1 MVDAHLGT
9 IGVWLAFVASIA
21 GALVVAAGLV
31 SEARAGRAASAPAD
45 GATVRRGGDGRLLAP
60 VLLVGALVAV
70 GAMEHALL
78 THDFALVFVA
88 GNNSTVTPLLYSI
101 TGMWSA
107 LAGSILLWGLILAVV
122 STVFVWRY
130 RRQAADPVIRWA
142 LLVLYVVSA
151 FFFGLMVGPAN
162 PFATAPGVT
171 QGLGPNSLLQDNPL
185 VAIHPPL
192 LYVGFVVFT
201 VPFAFAIGMLATG
214 RVGDR
219 WQVECRRWTLVAFT
233 FLSVG
238 IVLGAWWSYQVLGW
252 GGFWG
257 WDPVE
262 NAALLPWLC
271 GTAYLHSVLV
281 QERRGL
287 MRVWNL
293 SLSIAT
299 FALTIL
305 GTFLTRSGVIN
316 SVHAFSDSTIGPLL
330 IGFFF
335 AVVIVGFGLIAWRG
349 DRLRSPGGIDAP
361 LGREGA
367 FLLNNVLFVGFA
379 FVVLLGTV
387 YPLLYEALTQQ
398 QVTVGAPFFDTVAIP
413 AGLALLFLMAVA
425 PVLSWRKM
433 SGAVLWQRL
442 AIPVWIGVGTVVL
455 CVAFGLRGFA
465 TLIGFGLGAM
475 AAATAGRALVLSVRA
490 ARSRHVGWWRGLVGR
505 ANGGMVVHLGVVV
518 LAVGV
523 IAATSFRHQGELA
536 LHKGE
541 VVTYDGHHF
550 EFEGVRTVSSP
561 SRTAQEAVIEVD
573 GGTFTPATT
582 SFGGALAVVGT
593 PAIDSGLFDDVYLT
607 FDAVGGLG
615 NASGN
620 QAIPDLP
627 AGSVA
632 IGVVIEPLVA
642 WLWAGG
648 LLIGVGGL
656 LALVP
661 GSRRRATDPASAPA
675 PLVTDAPPGGRGED
689 PERET
694 APEPVGA
701 LGGARRGFD
710 MIERR
715 RRHPTRWVAGAVLL
729 VLVVVGI
736 VLATRTPQEAT
747 AVASP
752 LLGHP
757 APALSGTDLNGGAPV
772 SLASLRGHSVVV
784 NFFASWCVPCQ
795 QEAPDLSRFHYDQLH
810 SSDGADMVSVVYNDT
825 TSTARAFLE
834 KNGDLWP
841 AVPDPGGSIAQRYG
855 VTAPPTTFII
865 GPAGTVTAVL
875 EGPATEKN
883 LDSFLR
889 AAKGARAHGD
899 DG

>member
-1 MVDAHLGT
+1 MVDARLGT
-9 IGVWLAFVASIA
+9 IGIWLAFAACLA
-21 GALVVAAGLV
+21 GAVVISVGLIRRGAGAGVVGVPASGV
-31 SEARAGRAASAPAD
+31 SNGHAPAP
-45 GATVRRGGDGRLLAP
+45 APAAARRTGDGRLFGPLMLA
-60 VLLVGALVAV
+60 GALLAV
-70 GAMEHALL
+70 GAMEHALV

-107 LAGSILLWGLILAVV
+107 LAGSILLWGFILAVV
-122 STVFVWRY
+122 STIFVWRY

-142 LLVLYVVSA
+142 TLVLYLVSA

-162 PFATAPGVT
+162 PFLTAPGVT

-192 LYVGFVVFT
+192 LYIGFVVFT

-305 GTFLTRSGVIN
+305 GTFLTRSGVIT
-316 SVHAFSDSTIGPLL
+316 SVHSFSESSLGPLL

-335 AVVIVGFGLIAWRG
+335 VVVIVGFGLIAWRG

-367 FLLNNVLFVGFA
+367 FLLNNVIFVGFA

-387 YPLLYEALTQQ
+387 YPLLYEAVTQQ
-398 QVTVGAPFFDTVAIP
+398 QVTVGAPFFNTVAIP
-413 AGLALLFLMAVA
+413 AGLTLLFLMAVA

-442 AIPVWIGVGTVVL
+442 VIPVWVGVATVVL

-475 AAATAGRALVLSVRA
+475 AAATAARALVLSVRA
-490 ARSRHVGWWRGLVGR
+490 AHARHVGWWRGLVGR
-505 ANGGMVVHLGVVV
+505 ANGGMVVHLGVVL

-523 IAATSFRHQGELA
+523 IAATSYRHQTELA
-536 LHKGE
+536 LHRGE
-541 VVTYDGHHF
+541 AVTFDGHRF
-550 EFEGVRTVSSP
+550 EFEGVRTVTSP
-561 SRTAQEAVIEVD
+561 SRTAQEAVVKVD
-573 GGTFTPATT
+573 DGVFTPATT
-582 SFGGALAVVGT
+582 SFGAGLAVVGT
-593 PAIDSGLFDDVYLT
+593 PAIDSGFFGDVYLT

-615 NASGN
+615 AASGN
-620 QAIPDLP
+620 EAINNLP
-627 AGSVA
+627 SGSVA

-648 LLIGVGGL
+648 LLIGLGGL

-661 GSRRRATDPASAPA
+661 GSRRRATDPTSAPA
-675 PLVTDAPPGGRGED
+675 AIVTEAQPGEPRDRDA
-689 PERET
+689 

-701 LGGARRGFD
+701 LVARG
-710 MIERR
+710 
-715 RRHPTRWVAGAVLL
+715 V
-729 VLVVVGI
+729 
-736 VLATRTPQEAT
+736 
-747 AVASP
+747 SP
-752 LLGHP
+752 
-757 APALSGTDLNGGAPV
+757 A
-772 SLASLRGHSVVV
+772 
-784 NFFASWCVPCQ
+784 
-795 QEAPDLSRFHYDQLH
+795 
-810 SSDGADMVSVVYNDT
+810 
-825 TSTARAFLE
+825 
-834 KNGDLWP
+834 
-841 AVPDPGGSIAQRYG
+841 
-855 VTAPPTTFII
+855 
-865 GPAGTVTAVL
+865 
-875 EGPATEKN
+875 
-883 LDSFLR
+883 
-889 AAKGARAHGD
+889 
-899 DG
+899 

>member
-9 IGVWLAFVASIA
+9 IGIWLAFVASIVGAVVIAFGLARPHSRVATAGDGAASTELSA
-21 GALVVAAGLV
+21 GA
-31 SEARAGRAASAPAD
+31 GRL
-45 GATVRRGGDGRLLAP
+45 GDGRLLAP
-60 VLLVGALVAV
+60 VLLVGALLAV
-70 GAMEHALL
+70 GAMEHALV
-78 THDFALVFVA
+78 THNFALVFVA
-88 GNNSTVTPLLYSI
+88 ENNSTVTPLLYSI

-107 LAGSILLWGLILAVV
+107 LAGSILLWGFILSVV
-122 STVFVWRY
+122 TSIFVWRY
-130 RRQAADPVIRWA
+130 RHQALDPVIRWA
-142 LLVLYVVSA
+142 TLVLYVVTA

-162 PFATAPGVT
+162 PFVTASGVT

-192 LYVGFVVFT
+192 LYAGFVLFT

-219 WQVECRRWTLVAFT
+219 WQIECRRWTLLAFT

-305 GTFLTRSGVIN
+305 GTFLTRSGVIT
-316 SVHAFSDSTIGPLL
+316 SVHAFSESSLGPIL

-335 AVVIVGFGLIAWRG
+335 AVVIIGFGLIAWRG

-379 FVVLLGTV
+379 FVVLLGTL

-398 QVTVGAPFFDTVAIP
+398 QVTVGAPFFNTVAVP
-413 AGLALLFLMAVA
+413 VGLTLLFLMAVA
-425 PVLSWRKM
+425 PVLGWRKM
-433 SGAVLWQRL
+433 SGAVLWERL
-442 AIPVWIGVGTVVL
+442 YIPVWVGVGVVVL
-455 CVAFGLRGFA
+455 CVAWGLRGSA

-475 AAATAGRALVLSVRA
+475 AAATAARALVLSVRA
-490 ARSRHVGWWRGLVGR
+490 AHTRHVGWWRGLVGR
-505 ANGGMVVHLGVVV
+505 ANGGMIVHLGVVV
-518 LAVGV
+518 LAIGV
-523 IAATSFRHQGELA
+523 IAATSYRHQAELA
-536 LHKGE
+536 LHRGT
-541 VVTYDGHHF
+541 VVTYDGHTF
-550 EFEGVRTVSSP
+550 EFEGLRTVTSP
-561 SRTAQEAVIEVD
+561 SRTSQEALVKVD
-573 GGTFTPATT
+573 GATFKPATT
-582 SFGGALAVVGT
+582 SFGSALSVVGT
-593 PAIDSGLFDDVYLT
+593 PAIDSGFSGDVYLT

-615 NASGN
+615 STSGN
-620 QAIPDLP
+620 QAINNLP

-648 LLIGVGGL
+648 LLIGIGGV
-656 LALVP
+656 LALMP
-661 GSRRRATDPASAPA
+661 GGRRRATDPASEPPA
-675 PLVTDAPPGGRGED
+675 MVTDAPASEGEQGERRD
-689 PERET
+689 SDEREE

-701 LGGARRGFD
+701 LVARGL
-710 MIERR
+710 RR
-715 RRHPTRWVAGAVLL
+715 A
-729 VLVVVGI
+729 
-736 VLATRTPQEAT
+736 
-747 AVASP
+747 
-752 LLGHP
+752 
-757 APALSGTDLNGGAPV
+757 
-772 SLASLRGHSVVV
+772 
-784 NFFASWCVPCQ
+784 
-795 QEAPDLSRFHYDQLH
+795 
-810 SSDGADMVSVVYNDT
+810 
-825 TSTARAFLE
+825 
-834 KNGDLWP
+834 
-841 AVPDPGGSIAQRYG
+841 
-855 VTAPPTTFII
+855 
-865 GPAGTVTAVL
+865 
-875 EGPATEKN
+875 
-883 LDSFLR
+883 
-889 AAKGARAHGD
+889 
-899 DG
+899 

>member
-1 MVDAHLGT
+1 MLDAHLGA
-9 IGVWLAFVASIA
+9 IGVWLAFVACLAGIVTIALGLVPRRRSAAAASASPRGA
-21 GALVVAAGLV
+21 GALAA
-31 SEARAGRAASAPAD
+31 
-45 GATVRRGGDGRLLAP
+45 GDGRLLAP
-60 VLLVGALVAV
+60 VMLVGALLAT
-70 GAMEHALL
+70 GAMEHALV
-78 THDFALVFVA
+78 THDFTLSFVA
-88 GNNSTVTPLLYSI
+88 ENNSTVTPLLYSI

-107 LAGSILLWGLILAVV
+107 LAGSILLWGLVLAIVTTIFVV
-122 STVFVWRY
+122 RY
-130 RRQAADPVIRWA
+130 RRLWSDSVIRWA
-142 LLVLYVVSA
+142 TLTLYVVAA

-162 PFATAPGVT
+162 PFHTAPGVT

-192 LYVGFVVFT
+192 LYCGFVLFT
-201 VPFAFAIGMLATG
+201 VPFAFAIGMLVTG

-293 SLSIAT
+293 SLAIAT

-305 GTFLTRSGVIN
+305 GTFLTRSGVIT
-316 SVHAFSDSTIGPLL
+316 SVHSFSESSLGPLL

-387 YPLLYEALTQQ
+387 YPLLYEAITQQ
-398 QVTVGAPFFDTVAIP
+398 QVTVGAPFFNTVAIP
-413 AGLALLFLMAVA
+413 VGLTLLFLMAVA

-433 SGAVLWQRL
+433 SGTVLWQRL
-442 AIPVWIGVGTVVL
+442 AIPVWVGVGTVVL

-475 AAATAGRALVLSVRA
+475 AAATAARALVLSVRG
-490 ARSRHVGWWRGLVGR
+490 ARAHHVGWWRGLVGR
-505 ANGGMVVHLGVVV
+505 ANGGMIVHLGVVV

-523 IAATSFRHQGELA
+523 IAATSYRHQAELA
-536 LHKGE
+536 LHRGS
-541 VVTYDGHHF
+541 VVTYDGHRF
-550 EFEGVRTVSSP
+550 EFEGLKTVTQP
-561 SRTAQEAVIEVD
+561 SRTSHEALVRVD
-573 GGTFTPATT
+573 DAVFSPAIT
-582 SFGGALAVVGT
+582 SFGSALSEVGT
-593 PAIDSGLFDDVYLT
+593 PAIDSGLFGDVYLT
-607 FDAVGGLG
+607 FDASGGLG
-615 NASGN
+615 ATSGN
-620 QAIPDLP
+620 QAVNNLP
-627 AGSVA
+627 SGSVA

-661 GSRRRATDPASAPA
+661 GSRRRATDPASAQPD
-675 PLVTDAPPGGRGED
+675 LVAGAEPDGHEVREAADERDA
-689 PERET
+689 
-694 APEPVGA
+694 AKEPVGA
-701 LGGARRGFD
+701 LVARG
-710 MIERR
+710 ME
-715 RRHPTRWVAGAVLL
+715 
-729 VLVVVGI
+729 
-736 VLATRTPQEAT
+736 
-747 AVASP
+747 
-752 LLGHP
+752 P
-757 APALSGTDLNGGAPV
+757 A
-772 SLASLRGHSVVV
+772 
-784 NFFASWCVPCQ
+784 
-795 QEAPDLSRFHYDQLH
+795 
-810 SSDGADMVSVVYNDT
+810 
-825 TSTARAFLE
+825 
-834 KNGDLWP
+834 
-841 AVPDPGGSIAQRYG
+841 
-855 VTAPPTTFII
+855 
-865 GPAGTVTAVL
+865 
-875 EGPATEKN
+875 
-883 LDSFLR
+883 
-889 AAKGARAHGD
+889 
-899 DG
+899 

>member
-1 MVDAHLGT
+1 M
-9 IGVWLAFVASIA
+9 
-21 GALVVAAGLV
+21 
-31 SEARAGRAASAPAD
+31 
-45 GATVRRGGDGRLLAP
+45 
-60 VLLVGALVAV
+60 LVGALLAT
-70 GAMEHALL
+70 GAMEHALV
-78 THDFALVFVA
+78 THDFTLVFVA
-88 GNNSTVTPLLYSI
+88 QNNSTVTPLLYSV

-122 STVFVWRY
+122 SSVFVWRY
-130 RRQAADPVIRWA
+130 RKLADDTVIRYA
-142 LLVLYVVSA
+142 TLVLYVVSA
-151 FFFGLMVGPAN
+151 FFFGLMAGPAN
-162 PFATAPGVT
+162 PFVTAPGAT

-219 WQVECRRWTLVAFT
+219 WQIECRRWTLVAFT

-271 GTAYLHSVLV
+271 GTAYLHSTLV

-316 SVHAFSDSTIGPLL
+316 SVHAFSESDIGPLL

-379 FVVLLGTV
+379 FVVLLGTL
-387 YPLLYEALTQQ
+387 YPLLYQAATQQ
-398 QVTVGAPFFDTVAIP
+398 QVNVGAPFFNTVAIP
-413 AGLALLFLMAVA
+413 VGLTLLFLMAVA
-425 PVLSWRKM
+425 PVLSWRKIN
-433 SGAVLWQRL
+433 GPVLWQRL

-455 CVAFGLRGFA
+455 CVAFGLRGFG

-475 AAATAGRALVLSVRA
+475 AAATAARALVLSVRA
-490 ARSRHVGWWRGLVGR
+490 ARTRHVGLWRGLVGR
-505 ANGGMVVHLGVVV
+505 ANGGMIVHLGVVL
-518 LAVGV
+518 LAVGI
-523 IAATSFRHQGELA
+523 IAATSYRHQAELA

-541 VVTYDGHHF
+541 VVTYDGHRF
-550 EFEGVRTVSSP
+550 EFEGLRTVTSP
-561 SRTAQEAVIEVD
+561 SRTSQEALVKVD
-573 GGTFTPATT
+573 GAVFAPATT
-582 SFGGALAVVGT
+582 SFGSALSVVGT
-593 PAIDSGLFDDVYLT
+593 PAIDSGLFGDVYLT

-615 NASGN
+615 SASGN
-620 QAIPDLP
+620 QAINNLP
-627 AGSVA
+627 QGSVA

-648 LLIGVGGL
+648 LLIGVGGV

-661 GSRRRATDPASAPA
+661 GRGADPPTRLRRSSDLVTGRRRRGHASGTPRPSRWARSWRGAPRARYEPA
-675 PLVTDAPPGGRGED
+675 PSPRHPLGGGRRPARPGRGRHRPGHPDAPGGHGR
-689 PERET
+689 PERAARPAGAGLHRHRPHDGCSGLALRRCGAT
-694 APEPVGA
+694 TSSSTSSPVGA
-701 LGGARRGFD
+701 SRARK
-710 MIERR
+710 RR
-715 RRHPTRWVAGAVLL
+715 PTSPASTSSRRMRPMAPTWSAWCSTTRRPRRARSCRRT
-729 VLVVVGI
+729 
-736 VLATRTPQEAT
+736 ATSGPPSATPAAPSPNAT
-747 AVASP
+747 
-752 LLGHP
+752 G
-757 APALSGTDLNGGAPV
+757 
-772 SLASLRGHSVVV
+772 
-784 NFFASWCVPCQ
+784 
-795 QEAPDLSRFHYDQLH
+795 
-810 SSDGADMVSVVYNDT
+810 
-825 TSTARAFLE
+825 
-834 KNGDLWP
+834 
-841 AVPDPGGSIAQRYG
+841 
-855 VTAPPTTFII
+855 
-865 GPAGTVTAVL
+865 
-875 EGPATEKN
+875 
-883 LDSFLR
+883 
-889 AAKGARAHGD
+889 
-899 DG
+899 

>member
-1 MVDAHLGT
+1 MIDAHIGT
-9 IGVWLAFVASIA
+9 IGVWLAFLASIA
-21 GALVVAAGLV
+21 GAVVIVTGLV
-31 SEARAGRAASAPAD
+31 RRNAGAASPAGTAGRVA
-45 GATVRRGGDGRLLAP
+45 GDGRLLAP
-60 VLLVGALVAV
+60 VMLVGTLLAA
-70 GAMEHALL
+70 GAMEHALV
-78 THDFALVFVA
+78 THDFTLVFVA
-88 GNNSTVTPLLYSI
+88 ENNSTVTPLLYSI

-130 RRQAADPVIRWA
+130 RRQVADPVIRWA
-142 LLVLYVVSA
+142 TLVLYVVSA

-162 PFATAPGVT
+162 PFVTAPGAT

-219 WQVECRRWTLVAFT
+219 WQIECRRWTLVAFT

-305 GTFLTRSGVIN
+305 GTFLTRSGVIT
-316 SVHAFSDSTIGPLL
+316 SVHAFSESSLGPLL

-335 AVVIVGFGLIAWRG
+335 VVVIVGFGLIAWRG

-379 FVVLLGTV
+379 FVVLLGTL

-398 QVTVGAPFFDTVAIP
+398 QVTVGAPFFNTIAVP
-413 AGLALLFLMAVA
+413 VGLTLLFLMAVA

-433 SGAVLWQRL
+433 SGTVLWQRL
-442 AIPVWIGVGTVVL
+442 VIPLWIGVGTVVL
-455 CVAFGLRGFA
+455 CVAFGLRGGA

-475 AAATAGRALVLSVRA
+475 AAATAARALVLSVRA
-490 ARSRHVGWWRGLVGR
+490 AHTRHVGWWRGLVGR
-505 ANGGMVVHLGVVV
+505 ANGGMIVHLGVVL

-523 IAATSFRHQGELA
+523 IAATSYRHQAELA
-536 LHKGE
+536 LHQGT
-541 VVTYDGHHF
+541 VVSYDGHSF
-550 EFEGVRTVSSP
+550 EFEGLRTVTSP
-561 SRTAQEAVIEVD
+561 SRTSQEALVKVD
-573 GGTFTPATT
+573 GGVFAPATT
-582 SFGGALAVVGT
+582 SFGSALSVVGT

-615 NASGN
+615 ASSGN
-620 QAIPDLP
+620 QAINNLP
-627 AGSVA
+627 RGSVA

-648 LLIGVGGL
+648 LLIGLGGL

-661 GSRRRATDPASAPA
+661 GTRRRATDPASAPSE
-675 PLVTDAPPGGRGED
+675 LVTGAEPDVQ
-689 PERET
+689 PERD
-694 APEPVGA
+694 AVPERVGA
-701 LGGARRGFD
+701 LVARG
-710 MIERR
+710 
-715 RRHPTRWVAGAVLL
+715 
-729 VLVVVGI
+729 VGS
-736 VLATRTPQEAT
+736 A
-747 AVASP
+747 
-752 LLGHP
+752 
-757 APALSGTDLNGGAPV
+757 
-772 SLASLRGHSVVV
+772 
-784 NFFASWCVPCQ
+784 
-795 QEAPDLSRFHYDQLH
+795 
-810 SSDGADMVSVVYNDT
+810 
-825 TSTARAFLE
+825 
-834 KNGDLWP
+834 
-841 AVPDPGGSIAQRYG
+841 
-855 VTAPPTTFII
+855 
-865 GPAGTVTAVL
+865 
-875 EGPATEKN
+875 
-883 LDSFLR
+883 
-889 AAKGARAHGD
+889 
-899 DG
+899 

>member
-1 MVDAHLGT
+1 MVDAHLGA

-21 GALVVAAGLV
+21 GAAVMAFGL
-31 SEARAGRAASAPAD
+31 ARSRAAAPASS
-45 GATVRRGGDGRLLAP
+45 GGSVAVRTASGDGRLLAP
-60 VLLVGALVAV
+60 VMLAGALLAT
-70 GAMEHALL
+70 GAMEHSLV

-88 GNNSTVTPLLYSI
+88 ENNSTVTPLLYSI

-107 LAGSILLWGLILAVV
+107 LAGSILLWGLILSLVT
-122 STVFVWRY
+122 SIFVWRY
-130 RRQAADPVIRWA
+130 RRQASEPVIRWA
-142 LLVLYVVSA
+142 TLVLYVVSA

-162 PFATAPGVT
+162 PFTTAQGVT

-192 LYVGFVVFT
+192 LYTGFVLFT

-219 WQVECRRWTLVAFT
+219 WQIECRRWTLVAFT
-233 FLSVG
+233 VLSVG

-305 GTFLTRSGVIN
+305 GTFLTRSGVIA
-316 SVHAFSDSTIGPLL
+316 SVHAFSESSLGPIL
-330 IGFFF
+330 IAFFF
-335 AVVIVGFGLIAWRG
+335 AVVIIGFGLIAWRG

-387 YPLLYEALTQQ
+387 YPLLYEAVTQQ
-398 QVTVGAPFFDTVAIP
+398 QVSVGAPFFNTVAVP
-413 AGLALLFLMAVA
+413 AGLTLLFLMAVA
-425 PVLSWRKM
+425 PVLGWRKI
-433 SGAVLWQRL
+433 SGPVLWQRL
-442 AIPVWIGVGTVVL
+442 AIPVWVGVGTVVL
-455 CVAFGLRGFA
+455 CVAFGLRGTA

-475 AAATAGRALVLSVRA
+475 AGATAARALLLSVRA
-490 ARSRHVGWWRGLVGR
+490 AQARHVGWWRGLVGR
-505 ANGGMVVHLGVVV
+505 ANGGMIVHIGVVV

-523 IAATSFRHQGELA
+523 IAATSYRHQAELA
-536 LHKGE
+536 LHRGT
-541 VVTYDGHHF
+541 VVTYDGHRF
-550 EFEGVRTVSSP
+550 EFEGLRTVTSP
-561 SRTAQEAVIEVD
+561 SRTSQQALVKVDDAV
-573 GGTFTPATT
+573 FRPATT
-582 SFGGALAVVGT
+582 SFGSALQVVGT
-593 PAIDSGLFDDVYLT
+593 PAIDSGFSGDVYLT

-615 NASGN
+615 STSGN
-620 QAIPDLP
+620 QAISNLP

-648 LLIGVGGL
+648 LLIGVGGV

-675 PLVTDAPPGGRGED
+675 AMVTDAPSGADGAPDEGG
-689 PERET
+689 ERNE

-701 LGGARRGFD
+701 LVARGL
-710 MIERR
+710 RR
-715 RRHPTRWVAGAVLL
+715 A
-729 VLVVVGI
+729 
-736 VLATRTPQEAT
+736 
-747 AVASP
+747 
-752 LLGHP
+752 
-757 APALSGTDLNGGAPV
+757 
-772 SLASLRGHSVVV
+772 
-784 NFFASWCVPCQ
+784 
-795 QEAPDLSRFHYDQLH
+795 
-810 SSDGADMVSVVYNDT
+810 
-825 TSTARAFLE
+825 
-834 KNGDLWP
+834 
-841 AVPDPGGSIAQRYG
+841 
-855 VTAPPTTFII
+855 
-865 GPAGTVTAVL
+865 
-875 EGPATEKN
+875 
-883 LDSFLR
+883 
-889 AAKGARAHGD
+889 
-899 DG
+899 

>member
-1 MVDAHLGT
+1 
-9 IGVWLAFVASIA
+9 
-21 GALVVAAGLV
+21 
-31 SEARAGRAASAPAD
+31 
-45 GATVRRGGDGRLLAP
+45 
-60 VLLVGALVAV
+60 
-70 GAMEHALL
+70 
-78 THDFALVFVA
+78 
-88 GNNSTVTPLLYSI
+88 
-101 TGMWSA
+101 MWSA
-107 LAGSILLWGLILAVV
+107 LAGSILLWGLILSVV
-122 STVFVWRY
+122 STIFVWRY
-130 RRQAADPVIRWA
+130 RQQAQDSVIRYA
-142 LLVLYVVSA
+142 TLVLYVVSA

-162 PFATAPGVT
+162 PFITAPGAT

-219 WQVECRRWTLVAFT
+219 WQIECRRWTLVAFT

-271 GTAYLHSVLV
+271 GTAYLHSTLV

-305 GTFLTRSGVIN
+305 GTFLTRSGVIT
-316 SVHAFSDSTIGPLL
+316 SVHAFSESDLGPLL

-379 FVVLLGTV
+379 FVVLLGTL
-387 YPLLYEALTQQ
+387 YPLLYEAATQQ
-398 QVTVGAPFFDTVAIP
+398 QVTVGAPFFNTVAIP
-413 AGLALLFLMAVA
+413 VGLTLLFLMAVA
-425 PVLSWRKM
+425 PVLSWRKIN
-433 SGAVLWQRL
+433 GGILWQRL

-455 CVAFGLRGFA
+455 CVAFGLRGIG
-465 TLIGFGLGAM
+465 TLVGFGLGAM
-475 AAATAGRALVLSVRA
+475 AAATAARALVLSVRA
-490 ARSRHVGWWRGLVGR
+490 AHTRHVGLWRGLVGR
-505 ANGGMVVHLGVVV
+505 ANGGMIVHLGVVV
-518 LAVGV
+518 LAVGI
-523 IAATSFRHQGELA
+523 IAATSYRHQAELPM
-536 LHKGE
+536 HKGS
-541 VVTYDGHHF
+541 VVTYDGHRF
-550 EFEGVRTVSSP
+550 EFEGLRTVTSP
-561 SRTAQEAVIEVD
+561 SRTAQQAIVKVD
-573 GGTFTPATT
+573 GAAFYPATT
-582 SFGGALAVVGT
+582 SFGSALSVVGT

-615 NASGN
+615 ASSGN
-620 QAIPDLP
+620 QAINNLP
-627 AGSVA
+627 KGSVA

-661 GSRRRATDPASAPA
+661 GSRRRPTDPVSASSD
-675 PLVTDAPPGGRGED
+675 LVTGATPEQPRARDA
-689 PERET
+689 

-701 LGGARRGFD
+701 LVARGA
-710 MIERR
+710 
-715 RRHPTRWVAGAVLL
+715 T
-729 VLVVVGI
+729 
-736 VLATRTPQEAT
+736 
-747 AVASP
+747 
-752 LLGHP
+752 
-757 APALSGTDLNGGAPV
+757 
-772 SLASLRGHSVVV
+772 
-784 NFFASWCVPCQ
+784 
-795 QEAPDLSRFHYDQLH
+795 
-810 SSDGADMVSVVYNDT
+810 
-825 TSTARAFLE
+825 
-834 KNGDLWP
+834 
-841 AVPDPGGSIAQRYG
+841 
-855 VTAPPTTFII
+855 
-865 GPAGTVTAVL
+865 GPA
-875 EGPATEKN
+875 
-883 LDSFLR
+883 
-889 AAKGARAHGD
+889 
-899 DG
+899 

>member
-9 IGVWLAFVASIA
+9 IGVWLAFLASIA
-21 GALVVAAGLV
+21 GAVVIITGLV
-31 SEARAGRAASAPAD
+31 TRRNDGDASPAGTTAGRVA
-45 GATVRRGGDGRLLAP
+45 GDGRLLAP
-60 VLLVGALVAV
+60 VMLVGALLAA
-70 GAMEHALL
+70 GSMEHALV

-88 GNNSTVTPLLYSI
+88 ENNSTVTPLLYSI

-107 LAGSILLWGLILAVV
+107 LAGSILLWGLILAIV

-130 RRQAADPVIRWA
+130 RRQVADPVIRWA
-142 LLVLYVVSA
+142 TLVLYVVSA
-151 FFFGLMVGPAN
+151 YFFGLMVGPAN
-162 PFATAPGVT
+162 PFVTAPGAT

-219 WQVECRRWTLVAFT
+219 WQIECRRWTLVAFT

-305 GTFLTRSGVIN
+305 GTFLTRSGVIT
-316 SVHAFSDSTIGPLL
+316 SVHAFSESSLGPLL

-379 FVVLLGTV
+379 FVVLLGTL

-398 QVTVGAPFFDTVAIP
+398 QVTVGAPYFNTIAVP
-413 AGLALLFLMAVA
+413 VGLTLLFLMAVA

-433 SGAVLWQRL
+433 SGTVLWQRL
-442 AIPVWIGVGTVVL
+442 VIPVWIGVGTVVL
-455 CVAFGLRGFA
+455 CVAFGLRGGA

-475 AAATAGRALVLSVRA
+475 AAATAARALVLSVRA
-490 ARSRHVGWWRGLVGR
+490 AHTRHVGWWRGLVGR
-505 ANGGMVVHLGVVV
+505 ANGGMIVHLGVVL

-523 IAATSFRHQGELA
+523 IAATSYRHQAELA
-536 LHKGE
+536 LHQGT
-541 VVTYDGHHF
+541 VVSYDGHSF
-550 EFEGVRTVSSP
+550 EFDGLRTVTSP
-561 SRTAQEAVIEVD
+561 SRTSQEALVKVD
-573 GGTFTPATT
+573 GGVFAPATT
-582 SFGGALAVVGT
+582 SFGSALSVVGT

-615 NASGN
+615 ASSGN
-620 QAIPDLP
+620 QAINNLP
-627 AGSVA
+627 RGSVA

-648 LLIGVGGL
+648 LLIGLGGL

-661 GSRRRATDPASAPA
+661 GTRRRATDPASAPSE
-675 PLVTDAPPGGRGED
+675 LVAGAEPDEQ
-689 PERET
+689 PERD
-694 APEPVGA
+694 AVPERVGA
-701 LGGARRGFD
+701 LVARG
-710 MIERR
+710 
-715 RRHPTRWVAGAVLL
+715 
-729 VLVVVGI
+729 VGS
-736 VLATRTPQEAT
+736 A
-747 AVASP
+747 
-752 LLGHP
+752 
-757 APALSGTDLNGGAPV
+757 
-772 SLASLRGHSVVV
+772 
-784 NFFASWCVPCQ
+784 
-795 QEAPDLSRFHYDQLH
+795 
-810 SSDGADMVSVVYNDT
+810 
-825 TSTARAFLE
+825 
-834 KNGDLWP
+834 
-841 AVPDPGGSIAQRYG
+841 
-855 VTAPPTTFII
+855 
-865 GPAGTVTAVL
+865 
-875 EGPATEKN
+875 
-883 LDSFLR
+883 
-889 AAKGARAHGD
+889 
-899 DG
+899 